1 MKFTDALR
9 FVLAREGGYV
19 NDPDDP
25 GGPTNHGV
33 TQKVYDAYRKD
44 HGLPLRTVRDIA
56 PDEVA
61 HLYDSR
67 YWDPVLGDE
76 LLALDGNVALQVF
89 DMAVNAGV
97 GRATKLL
104 QRALHVEEDGVLGP
118 ATMRALRGADLVVL
132 RDSYWAEREI
142 FYRSLAA
149 QKPVLGKFLKGWLKR
164 AQMARTVA

>member
-19 NDPDDP
+19 NDPVDP

-33 TQKVYDAYRKD
+33 TQKVYDSYRQS
-44 HGLPLRTVRDIA
+44 HGLPVRSVRDIA

-61 HLYDSR
+61 HLYDTR

-76 LLALDGNVALQVF
+76 LLALDGNLALQVF

-104 QRALHVEEDGVLGP
+104 QRALHVEEDGVPGP
-118 ATMRALRGADLVVL
+118 ATMRALRAADLPTL
-132 RDSYWAEREI
+132 RDKFLAEREI
-142 FYRSLAA
+142 FYRSLVT
-149 QKPVLGKFLKGWLKR
+149 QKPQLGKFLSGWLKR
-164 AQMARTVA
+164 AQMARQVA